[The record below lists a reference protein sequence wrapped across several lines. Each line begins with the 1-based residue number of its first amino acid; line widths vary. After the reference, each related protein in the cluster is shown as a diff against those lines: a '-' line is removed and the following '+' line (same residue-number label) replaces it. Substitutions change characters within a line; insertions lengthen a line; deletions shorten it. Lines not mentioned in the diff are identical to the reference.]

1 MIVWFA
7 SKNNVINSTRERQRI
22 NANAWNR
29 TQKQQ
34 WEIQHALNERKERQA
49 SKNADKEQKKE
60 YLESHH

>member
-7 SKNNVINSTRERQRI
+7 SKNNVINSTRERMRI
-22 NANAWNR
+22 NSNAWNR

-34 WEIQHALNERKERQA
+34 WEIHNALQERKQRQA
-49 SKNADKEQKKE
+49 SINANKQQKKE